1 MKLIRNTQIIISKM
15 YLSKETTVLVQGA
28 SIYLYI

>member
-1 MKLIRNTQIIISKM
+1 MTKF
-15 YLSKETTVLVQGA
+15 LVQGA

>member
-1 MKLIRNTQIIISKM
+1 MTLTLYKALVGLVFHSTCSSDN
-15 YLSKETTVLVQGA
+15 LVQGA